1 MNHSCSHSREDLVLY
16 HYDELGASAR
26 ADMDS
31 RLKACPA
38 CRDQLEGLREL
49 EFSVPRTPS
58 VQIDDD
64 VLSGIRM
71 STTRRLREEAARPAS
86 RFRWAAWPS
95 MPRLALAL
103 GAVVIVFFLGRMT
116 AGDASLPQLMADL
129 PRTGLPSADAR
140 ISDISVDRET
150 GIVQISWE
158 ESRPVSIQAELS
170 DSRVQALLSQALLDE
185 SNPGGRL
192 RAVRAVSQVEAIQAE
207 PDPALTGAL
216 EGVLFTESNE
226 GIRLQTLK
234 ALGSLHRATPISSS
248 LKTKLID
255 MLKNERNPAVRIE
268 VLNLL
273 TNNELTS
280 MELQDALQQARKDVN
295 PFIRSQ
301 AEAVLAELETSQPLE
316 SVE

>member
-1 MNHSCSHSREDLVLY
+1 MIHSCSHPREDLVLY

-26 ADMDS
+26 ADMEG
-31 RLKACPA
+31 RLEACPA
-38 CRDQLEGLREL
+38 CREQLKGLQAL
-49 EFSVPRTPS
+49 EFSVPRAPS
-58 VQIDDD
+58 VEIEDD
-64 VLSGIRM
+64 VLSAIRM
-71 STTRRLREEAARPAS
+71 STTRRLREEAVRPAA
-86 RFRWAAWPS
+86 RFRWMAWPFI
-95 MPRLALAL
+95 PRLALAL
-103 GAVVIVFFLGRMT
+103 GAVVIVFFIGRLT
-116 AGDASLPQLMADL
+116 ASDSIQPQVAA
-129 PRTGLPSADAR
+129 GLPSADVR
-140 ISDISVDRET
+140 ISDISVNQET

-158 ESRPVSIQAELS
+158 ESRPLSIQADLS
-170 DSRVQALLSQALLDE
+170 DSRVQALLSQALMDE

-216 EGVLFTESNE
+216 EGVLMTESNE

-248 LKTKLID
+248 LKLKLID
-255 MLKNERNPAVRIE
+255 MLTNERNPAIRIE
-268 VLNLL
+268 VLSLL

-280 MELQDALQQARKDVN
+280 MELQDALQQARRDVN

-301 AEAVLAELETSQPLE
+301 AEAVLAELESTKPLE

>member
-26 ADMDS
+26 ADMDR
-31 RLKACPA
+31 RLGACPA
-38 CRDQLEGLREL
+38 CREQLEGLREL
-49 EFSVPRTPS
+49 EFSVPRAPS
-58 VQIDDD
+58 VEIDDD
-64 VLSGIRM
+64 VLSAIRM
-71 STTRRLREEAARPAS
+71 STTRRLRDEASKSSARI
-86 RFRWAAWPS
+86 RWSVWPS
-95 MPRLALAL
+95 LPRFALAL
-103 GAVVIVFFLGRMT
+103 SAVVVVFFIGRIT
-116 AGDASLPQLMADL
+116 ADEMALPQQMAD
-129 PRTGLPSADAR
+129 LPSADAR
-140 ISDISVDRET
+140 ISDISVDQES

-192 RAVRAVSQVEAIQAE
+192 RAVRAVTQVEALQTE
-207 PDPALTGAL
+207 PDPVLTAAL
-216 EGVLFTESNE
+216 EDVLMTETNE

-248 LKTKLID
+248 LKLKLIE

-273 TNNELTS
+273 TNNELAS
-280 MELQDALQQARKDVN
+280 MEVQDALQQARKDVN

-301 AEAVLAELETSQPLE
+301 AEAVLAELESTKPLE